1 MASYARFLWDE
12 EEEEEEEDEQGE
24 NISELLPPTF
34 SHGSTPPLPP
44 LAAAS

>member
-1 MASYARFLWDE
+1 MASYARFLWDA
-12 EEEEEEEDEQGE
+12 EEEEEEDEQGE